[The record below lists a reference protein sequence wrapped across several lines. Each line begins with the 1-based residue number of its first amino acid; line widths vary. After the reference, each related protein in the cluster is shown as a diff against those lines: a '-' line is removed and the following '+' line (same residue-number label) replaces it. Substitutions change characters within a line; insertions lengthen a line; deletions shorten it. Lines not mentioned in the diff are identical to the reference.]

1 MDPYMR
7 EIVDVAMVERV
18 LVLLAVLAPVI
29 AVGIGAL
36 VGARTCGSA
45 LGAAKGLTV
54 GMLGPLCWGLW
65 RLYSYL
71 VRYDPATGY
80 VGLHRLAV
88 LALNLGIFIVVGAL
102 LGMLYS
108 RVFPCAGGGSAE
120 HAKAA
125 GEG

>member
-7 EIVDVAMVERV
+7 EIVDVATVERV

-29 AVGIGAL
+29 AVGVGAL
-36 VGARTCGSA
+36 AGARTCGSL
-45 LGAAKGLTV
+45 LGAAKGLSV

-80 VGLHRLAV
+80 VGLHRVTV

-102 LGMLYS
+102 LGILYS
-108 RVFPCAGGGSAE
+108 RVFPGACDSSTE
-120 HAKAA
+120 HAEAA